1 MVLPP
6 LRLHGKSLR
15 GSADMTGEWIWENS
29 DNREDEHC
37 EFRTLFYAEQGNC
50 VRVRI
55 SCDTDFVLYINGIAA
70 GFGQYPDYPHYK
82 IYETFDVSAEVRSG
96 ENILAI
102 EAYHGGSCSTH
113 WLGKSGLRFDV
124 EVDGKIVLGSGAHVQ
139 SRLSRMYES
148 HVKRYVSPQL
158 GYSYNCDLCRED
170 GWRTQHVN
178 GFHDS
183 VIIEGMAT
191 EFFPRPI
198 EKVRLG
204 EFSEGKLLDNAAVP
218 HLYDLGRETTG
229 YPELTV
235 RSDRP
240 VSLRFCWGEHIADG
254 EVRSIIQNRDF
265 SVIITVPAGETEFT
279 SLFLRLGA
287 RYLQIECKEKIEVL
301 RCGLRVAEYPH
312 ACKNPAV
319 FFNPLR
325 QKIYDTCVR
334 TLELCMHDHYEDC
347 PWREQAMYALD
358 SRNQML
364 CGYFAFGEFAFARAS
379 LELMCND
386 KGIDGYM
393 TICFPTNFALKIPS
407 FSLYW
412 FMQMREYTEY
422 SGDVTLVEKYFDKMQ
437 ALLELFLS
445 RVENGLIP
453 NFYGDKTF
461 WNFYEWSDG
470 LSGNIFSEEE
480 KRFDL
485 PLNCLLSIAMSNT
498 DFVRRVLGKSERY
511 AQEKAALNDRID
523 ETFFDAKKGL
533 YRDFTDSKHYS
544 EFGNALAVLCGAA
557 RGERAKRVGELISAK
572 SNDLVPASLS
582 TASFVY
588 DAVLNIDKNRYADF
602 VLGDIDAKYG
612 YMLQAG
618 ATSFWETLSGEKDF
632 GGAGS
637 LCHGWSAMPIYY
649 YHLLEQVRG

>member
-1 MVLPP
+1 
-6 LRLHGKSLR
+6 
-15 GSADMTGEWIWENS
+15 MTGEWIWENS

-55 SCDTDFVLYINGIAA
+55 SCDTDFVLYINGITA

-139 SRLSRMYES
+139 SRLSRIYES

-158 GYSYNCDLCRED
+158 GYSYNCDLCKED
-170 GWRTQHVN
+170 CWRTQYVD

-287 RYLQIECKEKIEVL
+287 RYLQIECKEKIEIL

-453 NFYGDKTF
+453 NFTAIKHFGTF
-461 WNFYEWSDG
+461 TNGRTDCRG
-470 LSGNIFSEEE
+470 TFSPR
-480 KRFDL
+480 KKNVSIYRLTACFPL
-485 PLNCLLSIAMSNT
+485 P
-498 DFVRRVLGKSERY
+498 
-511 AQEKAALNDRID
+511 
-523 ETFFDAKKGL
+523 
-533 YRDFTDSKHYS
+533 
-544 EFGNALAVLCGAA
+544 
-557 RGERAKRVGELISAK
+557 
-572 SNDLVPASLS
+572 
-582 TASFVY
+582 
-588 DAVLNIDKNRYADF
+588 
-602 VLGDIDAKYG
+602 
-612 YMLQAG
+612 
-618 ATSFWETLSGEKDF
+618 
-632 GGAGS
+632 
-637 LCHGWSAMPIYY
+637 
-649 YHLLEQVRG
+649 

>member
-1 MVLPP
+1 
-6 LRLHGKSLR
+6 
-15 GSADMTGEWIWENS
+15 MTGEWIWENS

-37 EFRTLFYAEQGNC
+37 EFKTLFYAEQGNC

-55 SCDTDFVLYINGIAA
+55 SCDTDFVLYINGITA

-204 EFSEGKLLDNAAVP
+204 EFCEGKLLDNASVP

-301 RCGLRVAEYPH
+301 RCVLRAAEYPH

-470 LSGNIFSEEE
+470 L
-480 KRFDL
+480 
-485 PLNCLLSIAMSNT
+485 
-498 DFVRRVLGKSERY
+498 
-511 AQEKAALNDRID
+511 
-523 ETFFDAKKGL
+523 
-533 YRDFTDSKHYS
+533 
-544 EFGNALAVLCGAA
+544 
-557 RGERAKRVGELISAK
+557 
-572 SNDLVPASLS
+572 
-582 TASFVY
+582 
-588 DAVLNIDKNRYADF
+588 
-602 VLGDIDAKYG
+602 
-612 YMLQAG
+612 
-618 ATSFWETLSGEKDF
+618 
-632 GGAGS
+632 
-637 LCHGWSAMPIYY
+637 
-649 YHLLEQVRG
+649 